1 MTHKALADQNYELIK
16 QHILDPENS
25 QLPENLKYQLDR
37 IVSATKLLDKN
48 PVKKNAVA
56 LHRRKYSD
64 ISLALAYRDL
74 DYAGKMFNTY
84 HKFDWDV
91 WQNWLLQNIV
101 ETIHS
106 AQNDGSVQAMK
117 IITAAQANLIKAI
130 GEKPTDIQDPNRHEK
145 NQFFL
150 TINLGGKQP
159 YNIDLEN
166 MDKLPPATL
175 KELNKV
181 LFAGREITDVEFDE
195 MLDS

>member
-1 MTHKALADQNYELIK
+1 MKSLADQNYELIK

-25 QLPENLKYQLDR
+25 QLPVALQVQLDR

-48 PVKKNAVA
+48 PIKKQAVA
-56 LHRRKYSD
+56 LHRKKYSD
-64 ISLALAYRDL
+64 ISLRSAYQDL

-101 ETIHS
+101 QTIQS

-130 GEKPTDIQDPNRHEK
+130 GEKPADIQDPNRHEK

-150 TINLGGKQP
+150 TINLGAGQP
-159 YNIDLEN
+159 FNIDLEN
-166 MDKLPPATL
+166 LDKLPSATL
-175 KELNKV
+175 QELNKV
-181 LFAGREITDVEFDE
+181 LFAGKQITDVEFDE